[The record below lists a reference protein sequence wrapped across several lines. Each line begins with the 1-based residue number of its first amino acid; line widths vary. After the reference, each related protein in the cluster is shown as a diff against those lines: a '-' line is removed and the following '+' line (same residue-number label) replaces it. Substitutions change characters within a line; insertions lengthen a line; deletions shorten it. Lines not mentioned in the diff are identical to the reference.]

1 MRRVG
6 EGLFSRESHVRF
18 YGVRIQT
25 RMAVV
30 VLPGRRLLL
39 YSPVW
44 WSAELAAEL
53 AALGDPAFLVAPNK
67 LHNQTLSAYLERHP
81 HARLCAPPGLAERRP
96 DLRVDVAL
104 DGAAPW
110 GGELETALTDG
121 NAFFREALLFHR
133 PSRTLLVGDL
143 VENFDAGTASRW
155 GRALA
160 RLFGVGPRPVASPE
174 HRLYTE
180 DADAAA
186 AAFARAEA
194 WDFERIW
201 LCHGRIVEADAKRIF
216 RRVTG
221 EVVRGARRR
230 SRPAKWAF
238 RRLASLQ

>member
-1 MRRVG
+1 MRPVA
-6 EGLFSRESHVRF
+6 EGLFAQEAHVRF
-18 YGVRIQT
+18 YGVRIET

-44 WSAELAAEL
+44 WSPELAAEL
-53 AALGDPAFLVAPNK
+53 AALGDPTFLVAPNK
-67 LHNQTLSAYLERHP
+67 IHNQTLSTYLERHP
-81 HARLCAPPGLAERRP
+81 DALLCAPPGLVERRP
-96 DLRVDVAL
+96 DLRVDIVL
-104 DGAAPW
+104 DEAAPW
-110 GGELETALTDG
+110 DGELETTLTDG
-121 NAFFREALLFHR
+121 NAFFQEALLFHR
-133 PSRTLLVGDL
+133 RSRTLLVGDL
-143 VENFDAGTASRW
+143 VENFDASTASRW

-174 HRLYTE
+174 HRLYAE
-180 DADAAA
+180 DAEAAA

-201 LCHGRIVEADAKRIF
+201 LCHGRIIETDAKRIF
-216 RRVTG
+216 RDVTG

-230 SRPAKWAF
+230 SRPARWAL